1 MIKPPIQ
8 SYWSRQYLIISS
20 QNHLDNSQKVMKK
33 LNYYIKSCAL
43 LALFAAVVFIQSGC
57 KKDAAFSTGTPVIT
71 AIRNYV
77 AHPGDSLLTS
87 VGTGQWVVISGKNL
101 KGALAINFD
110 GVKASFNDAW
120 FSDTSAIALIPA
132 VIAFPSVP
140 SDKLNTIQYIT
151 NHGQTSFSFPIVA
164 PAPTISGVSN
174 EDANPGDS
182 VRINGFNFFFIKSV
196 NYGGIA
202 ITGYKP
208 SNDGT
213 SISLAVPA
221 GITSGPVTVST
232 NSGVVTSVFKVHDFV
247 TGVFCN
253 WDNINTYPWGSDT
266 KNSSTDFPGNTGYYN
281 VLTATNLTPYDN
293 AWYNGGRGVNMG
305 AGQWVPTADVSGP
318 LDNYAVK
325 FEISVPKTIPWTN
338 GTIYVAVN
346 YGFTYIAV
354 YAPWKNA
361 SGKTTPFT
369 TTGWQTVTIPLS
381 TFRTNN
387 GTGTQ
392 VASITDLLG
401 ASGNNGMNIW
411 YMNDGATPVTAFK
424 MAIDNIRVV
433 KIIK

>member
-1 MIKPPIQ
+1 
-8 SYWSRQYLIISS
+8 
-20 QNHLDNSQKVMKK
+20 MKK
-33 LNYYIKSCAL
+33 SNHHIKSCLLLAL
-43 LALFAAVVFIQSGC
+43 LAAAAFIQSGC
-57 KKDAAFSTGTPVIT
+57 KKDASSSSKGNPVIT

-77 AHPGDSLLTS
+77 AHPGDSLLSS

-110 GVKASFNDAW
+110 GVKGSFNDAW

-151 NHGQTSFSFPIVA
+151 NHGQTTFSFPIVA
-164 PAPTISGVSN
+164 PAPTISGISN

-182 VRINGFNFFFIKSV
+182 VKINGLSFFFIKSI
-196 NYGGIA
+196 NYGGID
-202 ITGYKP
+202 ITSFKP

-221 GITSGPVTVST
+221 GLTKGGPVMVTT
-232 NSGVVTSVFKVHDFV
+232 KSGADTTAFNVHDFI

-266 KNSSTDFPGNTGYYN
+266 QSSSTDFPGNTGSYN
-281 VLTATNLTPYDN
+281 VLTATNLPANDN
-293 AWYNGGRGVNMG
+293 AWYNGGRGVNMN
-305 AGQWVPTADVSGP
+305 AAQWVPSANIGAS
-318 LDNYAVK
+318 LDSYAVK
-325 FEISVPKTIPWTN
+325 FEISVPKSTPWVN
-338 GTIYVAVN
+338 GSVYVAVN
-346 YGFTYIAV
+346 YGFTYIAT

-381 TFRTNN
+381 SFRTNN

-392 VASITDLLG
+392 VASITELLG
-401 ASGNNGMNIW
+401 ASGNNGMNVW
-411 YMNDGATPVTAFK
+411 YMNDGSTPVTAFK

-433 KIIK
+433 KIK